1 MLMSR
6 LPMIRVLPQRT
17 LSACTFRTAEGAF
30 WFVFVLSLILGWQS
44 AVAGLGL
51 LGSVLSPNG
60 LLAAQASTKS
70 VGDQVYIALPDTDG
84 RTPSTVTIH
93 DVPSWLEANRQALVQ
108 ASASV
113 PADVPVA
120 SSVPYEEAHPP
131 VMRSVPAV
139 ARPPLPG
146 VPAIAI
152 VIDDLGPDVARTK
165 RALNLPSEVALSFLP
180 YARNT
185 PDLAREATAAGHD
198 VMVHLPMQAI
208 SGIDPGPNALTVA
221 QSAAE
226 NVRRLDWAL
235 ARVPGF
241 IGVNNHMGSR
251 FTMSR
256 DALMPVMQALQ
267 DRHVFFYDSV
277 TSPRSQAASVARSYG
292 LPSAGRDIFLDD
304 TQTAA
309 EVTAELAQLER
320 VARVRGIALAIGHPH
335 DVTLNILERWC
346 ANLKGFRLVR
356 IRDAIRMKTEH
367 ETGTIAQSDQPK
379 DTSSR

>member
-1 MLMSR
+1 
-6 LPMIRVLPQRT
+6 MIRVLPQRT

-30 WFVFVLSLILGWQS
+30 WFVLVLSLILGWQG
-44 AVAGLGL
+44 AATGLGL
-51 LGSVLSPNG
+51 LGSVLPNG
-60 LLAAQASTKS
+60 LLAAEASAKNSNGRVLMT
-70 VGDQVYIALPDTDG
+70 LPNSDTDLSSP
-84 RTPSTVTIH
+84 TAASPVAIH

-108 ASASV
+108 ASASAPV

-146 VPAIAI
+146 IPAIAI

-180 YARNT
+180 YAKNT
-185 PDLAREATAAGHD
+185 PDLAREAGASGHD

-256 DALMPVMQALQ
+256 EALAPVMQALQ

-277 TSPRSQAASVARSYG
+277 TSPRSRAASVARSYG

-335 DVTLNILERWC
+335 DVTLSILERWC

-356 IRDAIRMKTEH
+356 IREAIRMKTEH
-367 ETGTIAQSDQPK
+367 ETGAIAQSDQPK
-379 DTSSR
+379 DMSSR